1 MISVPCVLFAGG
13 KSSRMGEDKSL
24 LPFGGYSTLTQFQ
37 YERLKRIF
45 NRVYISTK
53 ERDKFGFE
61 APFLLDPANA
71 EFAPT
76 AGFVT
81 LFKELEDERVIV
93 LSVDT
98 PFVDENVF
106 SALLNADSAELD
118 AVIAKTDSGS
128 HPLCGLYHRSL
139 AEEFKR
145 MLSEG
150 DHRLG
155 KLLAHSN
162 TRYLNFSDDQ
172 LFANLNHPHEYQEA
186 LARFCAP
193 NK

>member
-1 MISVPCVLFAGG
+1 MICVPCVLFAGG

-24 LPFGGYSTLTQFQ
+24 LPFGGYPTLAQFQ
-37 YERLKRIF
+37 YERLTRIF
-45 NRVYISTK
+45 SRVYISAK
-53 ERDKFGFE
+53 NRDKFDFD
-61 APFLLDPANA
+61 APFLLDPAGA
-71 EFAPT
+71 EYAPT
-76 AGFVT
+76 AGFAT
-81 LFKELEDERVIV
+81 LFNALDDERVMV

-98 PFVDENVF
+98 PFVDESVF

-118 AVIAKTDSGS
+118 AVIARTDSGS

-139 AEEFKR
+139 AKEFER
-145 MLSEG
+145 MLSDG

-155 KLLAHSN
+155 KLLSN
-162 TRYLNFSDDQ
+162 AETRFVYFGDDQ

-186 LARFCAP
+186 LSRFCAP